1 MTLEER
7 AWEDLSPEEKRA
19 ILKAEFEAEVE
30 RSKAMRGIER
40 RDWQAQI
47 RQTNPYRDSSF
58 RSKGFGS

>member
-1 MTLEER
+1 MTQER

-47 RQTNPYRDSSF
+47 R
-58 RSKGFGS
+58 